1 MSLYELKAEEVVLLV
16 IDIQEKL
23 MAAMKDKEL
32 VIKNSSI
39 LLELANQFKF
49 PVIATEQYP
58 KGLGNTVPEI
68 AEKFGSAAV
77 LEKVCF
83 SAQCAELS
91 HRLAK
96 YGRKKVVVVGSE
108 THVCVFQTVRDLL
121 AEGYNVYV
129 PADAV
134 CSRFSLNQA
143 NGLDLM
149 KGAGAIITNTETIV
163 FDILKQAGTP
173 EFKVM
178 SALVK

>member
-1 MSLYELKAEEVVLLV
+1 MNLYELKAEEVVLLV

-39 LLELANQFKF
+39 LLELANQFNF

-68 AEKFGSAAV
+68 TEKFGAVAV

-96 YGRKKVVVVGSE
+96 YGRKKVIVVGSE

-134 CSRFSLNQA
+134 CSRFPLNQA